1 MSVPAQA
8 EWSLSR
14 DGILWKKVVGKHLGH
29 VTAYIEQLEA
39 SAGPVDFLQ
48 GLLLDRLA
56 ANCLRQQA
64 LLRLQQEIIPDLGPF
79 VASRTPTI
87 MKDLCSP
94 SFANLLKY
102 ESLLNQAFHRDLIL
116 LQTLQKVHTD
126 APTLAPKKASQSDR
140 SLIEAEADLA
150 VANQAVGSGGVAKS
164 LPQEIELGN
173 DEQAHD
179 TETQPEHLQPDKK
192 NPGYIGLE

>member
-29 VTAYIEQLEA
+29 AIAYIEQLEA

-56 ANCLRQQA
+56 ANCLRQQG

-79 VASRTPTI
+79 VPSRTPTI
-87 MKDLCSP
+87 TKDLCSP

-116 LQTLQKVHTD
+116 LQTLQKAHAST
-126 APTLAPKKASQSDR
+126 PTLGPKKPSQSDR
-140 SLIEAEADLA
+140 SLIEAQADVP
-150 VANQAVGSGGVAKS
+150 VANEPVRAAAVTKP
-164 LPQEIELGN
+164 LPQEIKLGQEGRDQGIKVEEL
-173 DEQAHD
+173 DYKI
-179 TETQPEHLQPDKK
+179 PE
-192 NPGYIGLE
+192 